1 MAARLDFW
9 FEFASTYSYL
19 AAARIEGLA
28 AQRGIALAWRPFLLG
43 PIFGAQGWTTSPFNI
58 YEAKGRNMWRDM
70 ERTAALHGLPFTKPS
85 VFPQNGLKAARLALA
100 LPDGPRR
107 AAFVRAVYGANFV
120 QGLVIS
126 DDPTLDGILAEL
138 REDAAALREVAA
150 TPTVKDALRAN
161 TDEAI
166 AKGVFGAPAF
176 TCADGELFW
185 GHDRLDQALDW
196 AVQLAH
202 ERNSA

>member
-1 MAARLDFW
+1 MTARVEFW

-19 AAARIEGLA
+19 AAARIEALA
-28 AQRGIALAWRPFLLG
+28 KGRDVVVAWRPFLLG

-70 ERTAALHGLPFTKPS
+70 ERLTALYGLPFVRPT

-100 LPDGPRR
+100 LPDGARR
-107 AAFVRAVYGANFV
+107 AAFVRAVYAANFAY
-120 QGLVIS
+120 GELIA
-126 DDPTLDGILAEL
+126 DDTVLDGVL
-138 REDAAALREVAA
+138 RDLGEDGHAIRAVAGSDALKSE
-150 TPTVKDALRAN
+150 LRAN

-176 TCADGELFW
+176 ITQDRELFW
-185 GHDRLDQALDW
+185 GNDRLEQALEW
-196 AVQLAH
+196 AVTH
-202 ERNSA
+202 RGG